1 MGTIYLISIFYL
13 KMPLTSPIFPSTQIV
28 LPISL
33 QISKNLTTFSFM
45 MELTLSSVSHTKMK
59 LQFHVLIYTLSIVTE
74 EKSEF
79 PGHDAFHPEF
89 CKALFFPNSTA
100 GCKCVYLCLIA
111 CFHAQTVIWYARPL
125 PCCHQHAFLGIA
137 EKQIYVGHRLSLW
150 NSQKT
155 LGELRAFGSAPQR
168 ACSCSRSH
176 KVPPATKSTAWVR
189 WLLVLRYHLSAQQ
202 QDPV

>member
-1 MGTIYLISIFYL
+1 
-13 KMPLTSPIFPSTQIV
+13 
-28 LPISL
+28 
-33 QISKNLTTFSFM
+33 M

-111 CFHAQTVIWYARPL
+111 CFHA
-125 PCCHQHAFLGIA
+125 
-137 EKQIYVGHRLSLW
+137 RLS
-150 NSQKT
+150 
-155 LGELRAFGSAPQR
+155 FDM
-168 ACSCSRSH
+168 
-176 KVPPATKSTAWVR
+176 
-189 WLLVLRYHLSAQQ
+189 
-202 QDPV
+202 QDPSHVVISMLFWALLKNRFMWATGLVCETLRRLWGSSVPLEVHHSGYAPAAIKYPQPRKALHECADC